1 MAGRIAATTLTDDIG
16 SMLRISDPAEREN
29 LATFL
34 THAIRLDP
42 AAVVRLHRRG
52 DRYVTAWTA
61 TGFEVL
67 AARTVVGELDV
78 ADVTVAGDAAL
89 AGLERPGA
97 DGRIEVGYSMDSA
110 WRTALPPAVGFAH
123 IDDVPARSLVELAE
137 RGAQVAAE
145 HSGGQGPPAS
155 LLEQTVLTV
164 TGGDER
170 VEVPMRVVF
179 ALTAMDFIPH
189 AGGEADS
196 RRIAPSETVRVRATR
211 TWLRLDARYGS
222 VARRRSGPL
231 LAG

>member
-1 MAGRIAATTLTDDIG
+1 
-16 SMLRISDPAEREN
+16 MLRIVDPAEREN

-34 THAIRLDP
+34 THAVRLDP
-42 AAVVRLHRRG
+42 AAIVRLRRRG
-52 DRYVTAWTA
+52 DRHVTAWAA

-67 AARTVVGELDV
+67 AARTVVGELEV
-78 ADVTVAGDAAL
+78 ADVTVAGDTAL
-89 AGLERPGA
+89 AGLTGPAA
-97 DGRIEVGYSMDSA
+97 DGRIDIGYSMDSA
-110 WRTALPPAVGFAH
+110 WRTALPPATGFEH

-137 RGAQVAAE
+137 RGAQLAAE
-145 HSGGQGPPAS
+145 HSAGHGPPAS

-164 TGGDER
+164 TGVDQV

-189 AGGEADS
+189 SGGAADS
-196 RRIAPSETVRVRATR
+196 RRISPSETVRVRATPS
-211 TWLRLDARYGS
+211 WLRLDARYGS

>member
-1 MAGRIAATTLTDDIG
+1 
-16 SMLRISDPAEREN
+16 MLRITDPAEREN

-34 THAIRLDP
+34 AHAVRLDP
-42 AAVVRLHRRG
+42 AAVIRLHRRG
-52 DRYVTAWTA
+52 DRYVTAWAA

-67 AARTVVGELDV
+67 AARTVVGDLEV

-89 AGLERPGA
+89 AGLNGPGP
-97 DGRIEVGYSMDSA
+97 DGHIDIGYSMDSA
-110 WRTALPPAVGFAH
+110 WRTALPPATGFTH

-137 RGAQVAAE
+137 RGARVAAE
-145 HSGGQGPPAS
+145 HSGGHGPPAS

-164 TGGDER
+164 TGGEER

-189 AGGEADS
+189 SGREADS
-196 RRIAPSETVRVRATR
+196 GRIAPGETVRVRATR
-211 TWLRLDARYGS
+211 SWLRLDARYGS